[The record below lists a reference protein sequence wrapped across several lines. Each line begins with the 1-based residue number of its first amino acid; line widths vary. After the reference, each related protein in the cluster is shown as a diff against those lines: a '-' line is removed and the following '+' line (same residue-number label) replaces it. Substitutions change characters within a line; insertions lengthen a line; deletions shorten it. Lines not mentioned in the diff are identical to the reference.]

1 MPGIQGAGVWLWSTP
16 NENQAQPD
24 KLKNREDDMITADH
38 RRRVWLAMGGAAIAA
53 ALMASPAAA
62 AEYTMKFGTATYN
75 ESQHQYIKFYK
86 EAIEKASK
94 GRIEV
99 KIHPRSELGPI
110 PRMIDGL
117 QLGTIEAYI
126 GPADF
131 FVGVD
136 PRYGVFSTPML
147 FKNNNQATAVVQ
159 DPSINEYILTMGVPK
174 GLVGLGTF
182 GLGSSN
188 YAAKKPIM
196 RLADFN
202 GKKLRVNATAMERE
216 KMKRLGATAVPMP
229 LGEVL
234 PSLQRGVIDGT
245 MSGTSI
251 FVAFKFNDA
260 VKVITITNDT
270 MLVSMAIVSKA
281 WLDKLPKDLQK
292 IVLDTGRATQVRTAA
307 WEKEFSKG
315 LNKKWQETGG
325 TIHELPPEDLAKMA
339 ALLKTVGDDVTKN
352 QPAVYDMLQKVR
364 GVVAKH

>member
-1 MPGIQGAGVWLWSTP
+1 
-16 NENQAQPD
+16 
-24 KLKNREDDMITADH
+24 MIKADQWNSFG
-38 RRRVWLAMGGAAIAA
+38 RAVGAATIAM

-62 AEYTMKFGTATYN
+62 AEFVMKFGTATYK
-75 ESQHQYIKFYK
+75 ESQHQFINFYK
-86 EAIEKASK
+86 EAIEKASN

-99 KIHPRSELGPI
+99 KAYPRSELGPI

-131 FVGVD
+131 FVGAD

-159 DPSINEYILTMGVPK
+159 DPALNEYILTMGIPK

-188 YAAKKPIM
+188 YAAKNPIM
-196 RLADFN
+196 TLADFK

-251 FVAFKFNDA
+251 FVAFKFNDV
-260 VKVITITNDT
+260 VKVITVTNDT
-270 MLVSMAIVSKA
+270 MLVSMALVSKV

-292 IVLDTGRATQVRTAA
+292 IVLDTGRETQVRTAA
-307 WEKEFSKG
+307 WEREFSKG
-315 LNKKWQETGG
+315 LNKKWQEMGG
-325 TIHELPPEDLAKMA
+325 SIHELPPEDLAKMS
-339 ALLKTVGDDVTKN
+339 ALLKSVGDDVSKN
-352 QPAVYDMLQKVR
+352 QPPVQAMLKKVR
-364 GVVAKH
+364 AVVAKH